1 MEDNVKL
8 AETLLQRVAELGKTS
23 FELAKL
29 KALDKTADV
38 VSSFV
43 PQFIVMMLIASFTI
57 FFNLGVAF
65 WLGEILGGIFWGFLV
80 VAGFYGLVA
89 VAIYLFMRKWIKRIV
104 SNYII
109 KQALR

>member
-1 MEDNVKL
+1 MEDNIKL
-8 AETLLQRVAELGKTS
+8 AESLLQRVAELGLTS

-43 PQFIVMMLIASFTI
+43 PQFIVMLLIASFTI

-65 WLGEILGGIFWGFLV
+65 WLGEILGGIYWGFLV
-80 VAGFYGLVA
+80 VAGFYGF
-89 VAIYLFMRKWIKRIV
+89 VAILVYLFMRKWLKRV
-104 SNYII
+104 VGDYII